1 MLFLSRKPGQSL
13 AIYPEPA
20 FNPDT
25 PVAVLFEHGPIRMQV
40 VDVRGQRVCLGVAAP
55 AGLGIVRDACPVAGE
70 GEAPEDL
77 RQVLARK
84 LKLLRF
90 LSRHSADSLAAAA
103 GVPVARVLA
112 AERADGALELDDLE
126 LLAHALGVNVA
137 ELFRPLGRTS
147 KERVLLSILERAE
160 E

>member
-1 MLFLSRKPGQSL
+1 
-13 AIYPEPA
+13 
-20 FNPDT
+20 
-25 PVAVLFEHGPIRMQV
+25 VAW
-40 VDVRGQRVCLGVAAP
+40 A
-55 AGLGIVRDACPVAGE
+55 
-70 GEAPEDL
+70 
-77 RQVLARK
+77 
-84 LKLLRF
+84 
-90 LSRHSADSLAAAA
+90 
-103 GVPVARVLA
+103 LA